1 MESATN
7 FNYMK
12 ELESIKKDLDGMKKE
27 LEENKSND
35 QMQTKYEIGRE
46 YIFIFPGRHVLQC
59 LEKNGFIVKD
69 SDGKHATCKMCDSV
83 YPKDQLTNSDPS
95 KNHIY
100 KHLRKIAEG
109 TEFFQQASQNTADRV
124 KAYDRHYIWSGKE
137 NRKKEYTDPSSEAD
151 LKCIHY

>member
-1 MESATN
+1 
-7 FNYMK
+7 
-12 ELESIKKDLDGMKKE
+12 
-27 LEENKSND
+27 
-35 QMQTKYEIGRE
+35 
-46 YIFIFPGRHVLQC
+46 
-59 LEKNGFIVKD
+59 
-69 SDGKHATCKMCDSV
+69 MCDSV
-83 YPKDQLTNSDPS
+83 YQKKDQLTNSDPS

-100 KHLRKIAEG
+100 GHLRKIAEG